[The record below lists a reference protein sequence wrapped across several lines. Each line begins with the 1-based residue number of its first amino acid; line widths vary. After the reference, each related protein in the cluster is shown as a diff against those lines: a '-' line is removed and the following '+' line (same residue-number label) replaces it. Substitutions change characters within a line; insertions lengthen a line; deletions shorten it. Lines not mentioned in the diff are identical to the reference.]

1 MPGKGVPTLNYKGA
15 QSGSMSL
22 RLFFDTTD
30 TGQPVTTYTDRIL
43 SLMEIDAS
51 LPGTSDS
58 TNNARPPWVQFH
70 WGNMYSFQAVV
81 TSASVAFTYFS
92 STGTPLRADV
102 DLTLTQYQDGKIF
115 GPQNPTSGTPHPHR
129 AHRAEARGD
138 ARPDRCVALWQP
150 NEMARHRR
158 PQRHRGPHGPQARTG
173 PSHPRAHLDHVPG
186 HRIVLPTRTSCEAG
200 WQRSGRKLA
209 SSAAGVQGRARAAHP
224 GPGHAHLHRRRLQP
238 LGGGHY
244 PARHISGR
252 FHARRER

>member
-1 MPGKGVPTLNYKGA
+1 MSMTGTSAGSQGSGQKAFLKTEDGTTIPCLFNPSELSFSRTNSWSAPDMPGKGVPTLNYKGA
-15 QSGSMSL
+15 ESGSMSL

-129 AHRAEARGD
+129 AHRVKPGETL
-138 ARPDRCVALWQP
+138 DRIAALHYGNPTKWRAIADLNGIEDP
-150 NEMARHRR
+150 MA
-158 PQRHRGPHGPQARTG
+158 
-173 PSHPRAHLDHVPG
+173 LKPG
-186 HRIVLPTRTSCEAG
+186 RVLAIPELT
-200 WQRSGRKLA
+200 
-209 SSAAGVQGRARAAHP
+209 
-224 GPGHAHLHRRRLQP
+224 
-238 LGGGHY
+238 
-244 PARHISGR
+244 
-252 FHARRER
+252 